1 MSTANIH
8 LVYRNPRTKRAN
20 KPDEP
25 PPAAPGGRPR
35 GSKKADS
42 EETDLRFSGSPLGAP
57 VEILRRMPDGA
68 ISPALLELIDR
79 MSSPILL
86 FENGTTGNLRQ
97 MPAAKPARA
106 MAA

>member
-8 LVYRNPRTKRAN
+8 LVYRNPRTKRTN

-57 VEILRRMPDGA
+57 VEILRRMPA
-68 ISPALLELIDR
+68 RTVSPALLGLIEL
-79 MSSPILL
+79 MSRPILL
-86 FENGTTGNLRQ
+86 ENGRPGDLRQ
-97 MPAAKPARA
+97 MPAAMPPLA